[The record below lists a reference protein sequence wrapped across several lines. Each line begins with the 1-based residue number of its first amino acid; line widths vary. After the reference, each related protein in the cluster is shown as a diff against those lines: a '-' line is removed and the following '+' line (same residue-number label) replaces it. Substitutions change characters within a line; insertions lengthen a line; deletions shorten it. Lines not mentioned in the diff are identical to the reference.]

1 MSQRGAWGFW
11 VASLLVGAC
20 ASRAGTPDEPKCTEL
35 ESGRI
40 CIYPQGHGTVP
51 DDEDLDGGGAGGGEP
66 SAGSGGESAQG
77 GAAGASAV
85 PATGGGPAVGE
96 ACPMFWGVLR
106 DFRRGDRQGGHPD
119 FEMYGG
125 DREPGLV
132 ASELGANGRPV
143 LAKAQP
149 LTITS
154 AESFA
159 DWYRDLPEVNTRFD
173 ITMNVVEESTGLAFG
188 TQDFYPLDGLGFGS
202 EALQH
207 NFGFTTEV
215 HARLR
220 YDGAAD
226 GTFTFTGDD
235 DLWVFVDGQLVID
248 LGGVHPA
255 ATESFDLS
263 EIGEEL
269 GLEPGNTY
277 TFDLFHAERH
287 SDKSSFRMETTVR
300 FVGCRD

>member
-1 MSQRGAWGFW
+1 MSQRGAWGLW
-11 VASLLVGAC
+11 VTSLLASAC
-20 ASRAGTPDEPKCTEL
+20 ASRASVPDEPKCTDL

-40 CIYPQGHGTVP
+40 CIYPQGHGSAP
-51 DDEDLDGGGAGGGEP
+51 GDDLDGDGAGGREGN
-66 SAGSGGESAQG
+66 AGTGGETQQG
-77 GAAGASAV
+77 GAAGMPST
-85 PATGGGPAVGE
+85 PATGGVPASGE
-96 ACPMFWGVLR
+96 ECPTFWGALR
-106 DFRRGDRQGGHPD
+106 DFRRGDRPGGHAD
-119 FEMYGG
+119 FEVYGG

-132 ASELGANGRPV
+132 ADELGSDGRPV
-143 LAKAQP
+143 LAKAEP

-154 AESFA
+154 ADSFA
-159 DWYRDLPEVNTRFD
+159 DWYRDLPAINTRFD
-173 ITMNVVEESTGLAFG
+173 ITMDLVEESGVLAFG

-202 EALQH
+202 ESLQH
-207 NFGFTTEV
+207 NFGFSTEV
-215 HARLR
+215 HARLY

-263 EIGEEL
+263 EIGDEL

-277 TFDLFHAERH
+277 AFDLFHAERH
-287 SDKSSFRMETTVR
+287 SDKSSFRMVTTVR
-300 FVGCRD
+300 FVGCQD